1 MSDNDPTK
9 TIVLYKLHSDLANIP
24 DRWTVD
30 RQQANFD
37 RGDYAGGFVLPDNY
51 RLDPVANVI
60 RNRAGFACAVV
71 ADAVNNPRL
80 VNLEGSIDQEPELIP
95 LNQSRGAQRQPER
108 RQGRGVS

>member
-1 MSDNDPTK
+1 MFDDDLTR
-9 TIVLYKLHSDLANIP
+9 TIVLYKLHSDLAHIP

-30 RQQANFD
+30 RQQANFE
-37 RGDYAGGFVLPDNY
+37 RGDYAGEFMLPDDY

-71 ADAVNNPRL
+71 TDTANGPPRL

-95 LNQSRGAQRQPER
+95 LNQHRETQQRPER
-108 RQGRGVS
+108 LSMLRR